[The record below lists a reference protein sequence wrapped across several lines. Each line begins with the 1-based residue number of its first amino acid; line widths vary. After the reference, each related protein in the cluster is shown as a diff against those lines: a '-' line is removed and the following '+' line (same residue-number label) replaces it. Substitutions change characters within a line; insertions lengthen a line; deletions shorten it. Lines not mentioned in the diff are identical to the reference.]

1 MVSHCPQTIAPPHV
15 SPSYTIRL
23 YLVASL
29 MVARQLC
36 LGLDYSVP
44 ISYKPGT
51 PLLFKFGG
59 LYLCGT
65 HDALW
70 AEEGEQASSH
80 GG

>member
-1 MVSHCPQTIAPPHV
+1 
-15 SPSYTIRL
+15 
-23 YLVASL
+23 
-29 MVARQLC
+29 MVARQLW
-36 LGLDYSVP
+36 LGLDYSVS